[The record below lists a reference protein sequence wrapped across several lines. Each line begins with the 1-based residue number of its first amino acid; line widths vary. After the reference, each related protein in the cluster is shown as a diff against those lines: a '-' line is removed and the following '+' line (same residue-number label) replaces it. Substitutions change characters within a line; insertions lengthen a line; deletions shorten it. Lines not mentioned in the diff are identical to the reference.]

1 MASMPTKRMGPP
13 PRSLATDAY
22 DLYERHRVN
31 PFLQPMTNI
40 FIELCSQP
48 QSSFTSPAPALLCIL
63 GTESSP
69 PFRRKREQSH
79 PVVCPSLTTYPR
91 RSPNG
96 MRHSPHQ
103 LISGRNRVRT
113 KVPHASLRGQR
124 GAPRRMGPICITA
137 SFSHSYARSHIHL
150 GSGYFFSFVFRPLCL
165 QCFNSELHR
174 SESCR
179 SLRSAIVRSAACVPS
194 RRW

>member
-1 MASMPTKRMGPP
+1 MGPP

-63 GTESSP
+63 GTESPP

-124 GAPRRMGPICITA
+124 GLQGGWDPSA
-137 SFSHSYARSHIHL
+137 SRL
-150 GSGYFFSFVFRPLCL
+150 L
-165 QCFNSELHR
+165 
-174 SESCR
+174 
-179 SLRSAIVRSAACVPS
+179 SAIHTHGHTSTLDRDISSRSCLDLCASSVLIQNCAG
-194 RRW
+194 RNHAGL